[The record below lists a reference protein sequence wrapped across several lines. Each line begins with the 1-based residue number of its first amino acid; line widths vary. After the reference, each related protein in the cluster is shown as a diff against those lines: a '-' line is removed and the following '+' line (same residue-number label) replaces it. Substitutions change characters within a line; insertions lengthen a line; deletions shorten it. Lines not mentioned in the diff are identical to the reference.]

1 MENDE
6 QERQN
11 LKRTRTAKA
20 CMHCRRRR
28 IKCTGE
34 SPCASCIKLG
44 RACVY
49 ECGPKKPRI
58 SHKGVITTLK
68 AENQRLRAD
77 LQGLRMF
84 TGVSASA
91 VSSGMAHNAAAPKA
105 EELPFVDAYFAFEE
119 AGLFPLVGRSRFAAV
134 LSGLRSKKS
143 GRGSN
148 SSVPPLSREDTA
160 LYFAMLAIG
169 ASLRRQEV
177 PAMSYATRVRTIL
190 SQSFD
195 CPSETMVRVALLLSV
210 LHGSMLDVAK
220 EACYLST
227 ALQML
232 AILGRLTGKPVSPDL
247 VATAGA
253 VCSIADGPLP
263 FTTPKDLEC
272 DDPLRS
278 LACLITQVAGPLMH
292 EGVLPHDA
300 TTETADYADLVLS
313 CEKAAQSLARVQAT
327 GASVPCAYPL
337 LVHGMHALCLF
348 RVGRATAAQAAIHRC
363 VAAFPVGASPGVNSG
378 VWSHP
383 MVAFVL
389 RHVTVI
395 ATTMGVRGG
404 DVLSAHVHSVAMA
417 WPRAAV
423 YFRGLQND
431 LRAFDESLRARVD
444 GSEAGATTTAAAP
457 APAPAAP
464 YFADLVMSSGSA
476 AAPCGGSPAAAS
488 TSAMPSAVPAFSLR
502 GESFGNEFDMFD
514 FDDMDETKFDIAGP
528 SVAQVAA
535 ATPSCAGIDAS
546 RELFGFVQMVT
557 LALGKPYNTCAKVL
571 RASSAST
578 RVLIGA
584 KGSASPSCSKRSP
597 VHRAQSAPAS
607 SPLPTSRCVTPTKPS
622 VDCLALPDPWS
633 STQLLDEPQMGLDT
647 ACNLT
652 AGVKM
657 EPSMPSMDDKVRR
670 SSLTLLC
677 DADHDDLE
685 ELLFN
690 LTPDELV
697 SVSLQ

>member
-1 MENDE
+1 
-6 QERQN
+6 
-11 LKRTRTAKA
+11 
-20 CMHCRRRR
+20 MHCRRRR

-34 SPCASCIKLG
+34 SPCASCVKLG

-84 TGVSASA
+84 TGVAASA
-91 VSSGMAHNAAAPKA
+91 VSSGMTHNAAAPKA

-119 AGLFPLVGRSRFAAV
+119 AGLFPLVGRARFAAV
-134 LSGLRSKKS
+134 LTGLRSKKS
-143 GRGSN
+143 GRGS
-148 SSVPPLSREDTA
+148 SAAVPPLSREDTA

-232 AILGRLTGKPVSPDL
+232 AVLGRLTGKPVPQDL

-292 EGVLPHDA
+292 EGALPRDA
-300 TTETADYADLVLS
+300 ATETADYADLVQS
-313 CEKAAQSLARVQAT
+313 CEKAAQALARVQAT
-327 GASVPCAYPL
+327 GARVPCAYPL

-348 RVGRATAAQAAIHRC
+348 RVGRATAAQAAAHRC
-363 VAAFPVGASPGVNSG
+363 VAAFPVGSTPGVNSG

-444 GSEAGATTTAAAP
+444 GTDAP
-457 APAPAAP
+457 APAPAAQC
-464 YFADLVMSSGSA
+464 FSDLVMASSSSSGGAA
-476 AAPCGGSPAAAS
+476 AAPCGGSPAAPS
-488 TSAMPSAVPAFSLR
+488 TSSAPSAVPVFSLR
-502 GESFGNEFDMFD
+502 GESFGNEFDMCFD
-514 FDDMDETKFDIAGP
+514 FVDCAADMDMPRFDVAGP
-528 SVAQVAA
+528 SATQVPDVAP

-557 LALGKPYNTCAKVL
+557 LALGKPYNTCPKVL

-578 RVLIGA
+578 RVLIGT
-584 KGSASPSCSKRSP
+584 KGPACTSSSKRSP
-597 VHRAQSAPAS
+597 SQRAQSAPAS
-607 SPLPTSRCVTPTKPS
+607 SPGPSSRYAAPS
-622 VDCLALPDPWS
+622 KATVDCLALPDPWAS
-633 STQLLDEPQMGLDT
+633 ATLLDDPSTGMD
-647 ACNLT
+647 ADFNLT

-657 EPSMPSMDDKVRR
+657 EPGMPSMDDKARR

-697 SVSLQ
+697 TVSLQ